1 MVAELPKQT
10 ELAIYVPHLDL
21 ALSDLHAFIALFDQL
36 DTDLARLTGLDAIES
51 KEALSALL
59 TPAGLAAIGVD
70 AGGSAV
76 IVPPLFG
83 EPAVFA
89 LELQNRPRFE
99 RWLETLAPDE
109 TRRVSIGGEEASVL
123 FPNRE
128 RPIACLTR
136 RSTAYCQLGAAPGPD
151 PIAPLRA
158 TVSIQPPALGTVA
171 AIGRAYG
178 RLREGA
184 HAYVFAHGEPAA
196 KTAPELALAWA
207 ERNHRFDGKKKIT
220 EAAQA
225 LAPRIKQAAEMI
237 EGAAGGLYLG
247 SGRVSFESEVSV
259 GERGVKI
266 LRDLSV
272 ASEAGALIPRWF
284 ETPALAR
291 VLLRVRGERAEQLLS
306 SAGVEVPSG
315 SLSGTLALL
324 LFGVDAQ
331 CSAAKKQDAGGP
343 LGWAFLLPSAIA
355 VGLRGPTAA
364 DAVQNKL
371 LAELP
376 DRTPEEPA
384 AEDGESERAKLRA
397 PVRTEAF
404 GSSFEVQVLDEIAL
418 LGTGPNSGAAAMRRL
433 RSLTPESRIREPRAF
448 VLAAIHPREIDAALE
463 AGNIS
468 RDNRR
473 ELLLVEAM
481 RRKLRPLMQQVGA
494 IELVARAN
502 ESERRVT
509 VDLEV
514 RR

>member
-21 ALSDLHAFIALFDQL
+21 ALSDLHGFISTLAQL
-36 DTDLARLTGLDAIES
+36 DTDLTQLFGFEAIGP
-51 KEALSALL
+51 ALEPLL

-76 IVPPLFG
+76 IVPPRFG
-83 EPAVFA
+83 EPMVFA
-89 LELQNRPRFE
+89 MELQNRPRFQS
-99 RWLETLAPDE
+99 WLEALAPDE

-136 RSTAYCQLGAAPGPD
+136 RATAYCQVGAAPGPD

-184 HAYVFAHGEPAA
+184 HAYVFVHGEPAA
-196 KTAPELALAWA
+196 RTAPELALAWA

-225 LAPRIKQAAEMI
+225 LAPRIKHAAEMI

-247 SGRVSFESEVSV
+247 SGGIAFESEVSV
-259 GERGVKI
+259 GERGVKL
-266 LRDLSV
+266 LRDLTV
-272 ASEAGALIPRWF
+272 ATEAGALIPRWF

-291 VLLRVRGERAEQLLS
+291 VLLRVRSDRAEQLLK

-331 CSAAKKQDAGGP
+331 CSAAKKQDASGP

-364 DAVQNKL
+364 DAVQNML
-371 LAELP
+371 I
-376 DRTPEEPA
+376 
-384 AEDGESERAKLRA
+384 AKLGDQAPEDPAGADGDHDRVKARA

-404 GSSFEVQVLDEIAL
+404 GSTFEVQVLDEIAL
-418 LGTGPNSGAAAMRRL
+418 FGTGPGSGAAAMRRL
-433 RSLTPESRIREPRAF
+433 RSLSADSRAGEPRAF
-448 VLAAIHPREIDAALE
+448 VHAAIHPREIDAALE

-473 ELLLVEAM
+473 ELLMVEAM
-481 RRKLRPLMQQVGA
+481 RRKLRPLLQQVDA

-514 RR
+514 RRP